1 MWWMAAAWAGW
12 SATVA
17 VEDHGGPPIIWT
29 VDDTSAHPPVTWTGP
44 DGELRRAL
52 VTALHDLGDG
62 RSQVKLL
69 VQTLRGRRWTS
80 ETERALVFRDASDSM
95 VSEGALIPDGSG
107 GWEEAW
113 FIRVNAKRTEG
124 PEVIWLAAYVAAG
137 EPPPSRSLAIS
148 PGLVCEGLEV
158 AAEGAATRIT
168 FPASE
173 ARSGGVQRWRC
184 TRDAGA
190 TPVEVRLVVW

>member
-17 VEDHGGPPIIWT
+17 VQDHGGPDVSWT
-29 VDDTSAHPPVTWTGP
+29 VDTESAHPPVTWTGP

-52 VTALHDLGDG
+52 VTGLYGAAADN
-62 RSQVKLL
+62 VVIEVL
-69 VQTLRGRRWTS
+69 VQTLRGRRWVD
-80 ETERALVFRDASDSM
+80 ETKPILLTTGGEPARFVVGRAGEPA
-95 VSEGALIPDGSG
+95 
-107 GWEEAW
+107 AW
-113 FIRVNAKRTEG
+113 GLRVQFTRTEG
-124 PEVIWLAAYVAAG
+124 PEVIWLSDYVAPG
-137 EPPPSRSLAIS
+137 EAPPPRSLAIA

-158 AAEGAATRIT
+158 AAEGATTRVS

-173 ARSGGVQRWRC
+173 ARSGGAQRWSC